1 MYKLGKLKLNSPRRH
16 KDAKL
21 IKLFLVSSWLGDN
34 FFCYSKIVIL
44 HCGVKHIL
52 CGNQLAFRGFLCYV
66 KMMINLSQF
75 ETELRRKINGEVY
88 FDDVTRYLYSTDAS
102 LYQIQPVGVVVARDT
117 NDVVQAMRTA
127 AKYGVSIL
135 PRGGGTSLAGQA
147 VGQSLVIDCSKFMN
161 RLLELNI
168 EERWVRVEPGLVRD
182 ELNAQIKHTGLH
194 FAPETATS
202 NRANIGGMIGNNS
215 SGTRSLVYGKTVD
228 HILEVRA
235 ILAGGEDAHFR
246 ELTPNAYE
254 AKCQAQNAEGHIYR
268 EVRRLVRENESEI
281 RARFP
286 KVMRRV
292 GGYNLDEL
300 VGHENWN
307 LSKILTGSEGTLA
320 CLVEARLKLEPLP
333 RTTAL
338 LVVHFTDLLESLHA
352 VGTILPHRPAAVE
365 LLDRVI
371 LNLAQNNLELKEF
384 CTFIEGQ
391 PQALLLIEFFSES
404 NDDVR
409 AQMAATEA
417 SLRQAGFGYAFVQAF
432 SPEEQNRIWNLRKAG
447 LGILQ
452 GMKGDAK
459 PVAFIEDACVP
470 VEVMPAYIAQV
481 LAVIK
486 KYQREMSIYGHASV
500 GVLHV
505 RPVLNMK
512 QAEDVT
518 ILRKISEEVFDLVV
532 KYGGAWS
539 GEHGDGLV
547 RSYLNEKFFGPKLYQ
562 AFVELKRAFDPQ
574 NLMNPGKIVAAQ
586 SIEENLRLNPVYQTR
601 AVATHFHF
609 REDGGLNRAVEM
621 CTGVG
626 ACRKTQSGTMC
637 PSYMATRDEE
647 HSTRG
652 RANALRAALTGVI
665 STQNFTTSRLKEVFD
680 LCLACKG
687 CKAECPSNVDVA
699 KLKYEFLSH
708 YHDEH
713 GTPLPVRLFSRPDL
727 LGKLGCRFADITN
740 LLLKNAG
747 MRKILEK
754 LLGVDRRRILP
765 LYAKENFPRWFKKN
779 QRRKGQ
785 EGSPAKRVVL
795 FNDTFMNYHEPEI
808 GHAAVH
814 VLEALGYH
822 VILANA
828 GCCMRPAISNGLL
841 RMALPRAE
849 ALVGRLHQF
858 VQHGYSIVGC
868 EPSCV
873 SAIKEDYPD
882 FVRQPEKAKLVAEK
896 FFLIEDFVQQHIEQN
911 GLPANR
917 KNVTAPLLYHGHC
930 HHKALLGT
938 TVSKSV
944 LAQITDSVVQEIDS
958 GCCGMAGAFGY
969 EKQHYYI
976 SLKIGER
983 RLFPAVLAAKDGQRL
998 VANGFSCR
1006 HQIAHATGRQAHHAI
1021 QVLAECL

>member
-1 MYKLGKLKLNSPRRH
+1 M
-16 KDAKL
+16 
-21 IKLFLVSSWLGDN
+21 IKF
-34 FFCYSKIVIL
+34 
-44 HCGVKHIL
+44 
-52 CGNQLAFRGFLCYV
+52 
-66 KMMINLSQF
+66 SQF
-75 ETELRRKINGEVY
+75 ETELRRKITGEVY
-88 FDDVTRYLYSTDAS
+88 FDGVTRYLYSTDAS
-102 LYQIQPVGVVVARDT
+102 LYQIQPVGVVVARDK
-117 NDVVQAMRTA
+117 NDVVQAIRTA

-147 VGQSLVIDCSKFMN
+147 VGHSLVIDCSKFLN
-161 RLLELNI
+161 RLLELNAD
-168 EERWVRVEPGLVRD
+168 ERWVRVEPGLVRD

-215 SGTRSLVYGKTVD
+215 SGTRSIVYGKTVD
-228 HILEVRA
+228 HVLETRA
-235 ILAGGEDAHFR
+235 ILANGDEAFFR
-246 ELTPNAYE
+246 ELPLAEYE
-254 AKCQAQNAEGHIYR
+254 IKSQQQNLEGQIYR
-268 EVRRLVRENESEI
+268 EVRRLVRENEHKI
-281 RARFP
+281 RTCFP

-300 VGHENWN
+300 VGCENWN

-320 CLVEARLKLEPLP
+320 CLVEAKLKLEPLP
-333 RTTAL
+333 KAAAL
-338 LVVHFTDLLESLHA
+338 LVVHFNDLLESLRAVEKILQHA
-352 VGTILPHRPAAVE
+352 PAAVE
-365 LLDRVI
+365 LLDHVI
-371 LNLAQNNLELKEF
+371 IELAHHNLDLKKL
-384 CTFIEGQ
+384 CTFIEGR
-391 PQALLLIEFFSES
+391 PQALLLIEFFGES
-404 NDDVR
+404 NDEVR
-409 AQMAATEA
+409 AKMAATEA
-417 SLRQAGFGYAFVQAF
+417 SLRQTGLGYAYVQAF
-432 SPEEQNRIWNLRKAG
+432 SPEEQNRVWNVRKAG

-452 GMKGDAK
+452 SMKGDAK

-470 VEVMPAYIAQV
+470 TAVMPDYIAQV
-481 LAVIK
+481 IDLVK
-486 KYQREMSIYGHASV
+486 RHGRDLSIYGHASV

-512 QAEDVT
+512 ATDDIK
-518 ILRKISEEVFDLVV
+518 ILRQISEEVFELVV
-532 KYGGAWS
+532 KCGGAWS

-562 AFVELKRAFDPQ
+562 AFVELKRAFDPH

-586 SIEENLRLNPVYQTR
+586 SIEENLRINPIYKTR
-601 AVATHFHF
+601 ELATHFHF
-609 REDGGLNRAVEM
+609 HEDGGFNRAVEM

-626 ACRKTQSGTMC
+626 ACRKTMSGTMC

-652 RANALRAALTGVI
+652 RANALRAALTGKI
-665 STQNFTTSRLKEVFD
+665 STHNFTTSRLKEVFD

-708 YHDEH
+708 YYREH
-713 GTPLPVRLFSRPDL
+713 GTPLSVRLFSRPDL
-727 LGKLGCRFADITN
+727 LGKLGCRFAGPTN
-740 LLLKNAG
+740 FLLKNVG
-747 MRKILEK
+747 IRKIFETA
-754 LLGVDRRRILP
+754 LGIDHRRVLP
-765 LYAKENFPRWFKKN
+765 LYTKENFPKWFKKY
-779 QRRKGQ
+779 QRQKRQ
-785 EGSPAKRVVL
+785 EESKKNRVVL

-808 GHAAVH
+808 GRAAVH
-814 VLEALGYH
+814 VLEALGYQ

-849 ALVGRLHQF
+849 AVVERLHQF
-858 VQHGYSIVGC
+858 VAQGDKIVGC

-873 SAIKEDYPD
+873 SAIKDDYPD
-882 FVRQPEKAKLVAEK
+882 FVRDRVKAKTVAEN
-896 FFLIEDFVQQHIEQN
+896 FLLIEDFVQQHIEQN

-917 KNVTAPLLYHGHC
+917 QNLEAPILYHGHC
-930 HHKALLGT
+930 HHRALFGT
-938 TVSKSV
+938 SSSKST
-944 LAQITDSVVQEIDS
+944 LAQITGSVVQEIDS

-969 EKQHYYI
+969 EKRHYDI

-1006 HQIAHATGRQAHHAI
+1006 HQIEHATGMKAQHAI
-1021 QVLAECL
+1021 QVLAESL

>member
-1 MYKLGKLKLNSPRRH
+1 
-16 KDAKL
+16 
-21 IKLFLVSSWLGDN
+21 
-34 FFCYSKIVIL
+34 
-44 HCGVKHIL
+44 
-52 CGNQLAFRGFLCYV
+52 
-66 KMMINLSQF
+66 MINRSHF
-75 ETELRRKINGEVY
+75 ETELQRKIKGDVY

-102 LYQIQPVGVVVARDT
+102 LYQIQPVGVVVARDKG
-117 NDVVQAMRTA
+117 DVVQAIRTA

-161 RLLELNI
+161 RILELNAN
-168 EERWVRVEPGLVRD
+168 ERWIRVEPGLVRD
-182 ELNAQIKHTGLH
+182 ELNQQIKHTGLH

-215 SGTRSLVYGKTVD
+215 SGTRSIVYGKTVD
-228 HILEVRA
+228 HVLEVRA
-235 ILAGGEDAHFR
+235 ILADGEEAHFH

-254 AKCQAQNAEGHIYR
+254 AKCQQRNSEGHVYR
-268 EVRRLVRENESEI
+268 EVRRLVRENENDI
-281 RARFP
+281 RAHFP

-300 VGHENWN
+300 IDRENWN
-307 LSKILTGSEGTLA
+307 LAKILTGSEGTLA
-320 CLVEARLKLEPLP
+320 CIVEAKLKLEPLP
-333 RTTAL
+333 KATAL
-338 LVVHFTDLLESLHA
+338 LVVHFTDLLESLRA
-352 VGTILPHRPAAVE
+352 VEQILQHRPAAVE
-365 LLDRVI
+365 LLDNVI
-371 LNLAQNNLELKEF
+371 IDLAHNNLDLKKL
-384 CTFIEGQ
+384 CAFIEGK
-391 PQALLLIEFFSES
+391 PQALLLIEFFGES
-404 NDDVR
+404 NDEVR
-409 AQMAATEA
+409 AKIAATEM
-417 SLRQAGFGYAFVQAF
+417 SLRQAGFGYAYVQAF
-432 SPEEQNRIWNLRKAG
+432 SPEEQNRVWNVRKAG

-452 GMKGDAK
+452 SMKGDFK

-470 VEVMPAYIAQV
+470 TEVMPDYIAQV
-481 LAVIK
+481 TEIVRKHGRDL
-486 KYQREMSIYGHASV
+486 SIYGHASV

-512 QAEDVT
+512 AAEDIK
-518 ILRKISEEVFDLVV
+518 ILRQISEEVFALVV

-547 RSYLNEKFFGPKLYQ
+547 RSYLNEKFFGPQLYQ

-574 NLMNPGKIVAAQ
+574 NLMNPGKIVEAQ
-586 SIEENLRLNPVYQTR
+586 TIEENLRINPAYQTR
-601 AVATHFHF
+601 AIATHFQFH
-609 REDGGLNRAVEM
+609 EDGGFNRAVEM

-626 ACRKTQSGTMC
+626 ACRKTMSGTMC

-652 RANALRAALTGVI
+652 RANALRAALTGKI
-665 STQNFTTSRLKEVFD
+665 STQHFTTPRLKEVFD

-708 YHDEH
+708 YYSEH
-713 GTPLPVRLFSRPDL
+713 GTPLSVRLFSRPDL
-727 LGKLGCRFADITN
+727 LGKLGCRFAGLTN
-740 LLLKNAG
+740 SVLKNAG
-747 MRKILEK
+747 MRKIFEAV
-754 LLGVDRRRILP
+754 LGIDRRRVLP
-765 LYAKENFPRWFKKN
+765 LYAKQSFPLWFKKH
-779 QRRKGQ
+779 QQHKKR
-785 EGSPAKRVVL
+785 EGNRVVL

-814 VLEALGYH
+814 VLEALGYQ

-849 ALVGRLHQF
+849 TVVERLHQF
-858 VQHGYSIVGC
+858 VSQGHKIVGC

-882 FVRQPEKAKLVAEK
+882 FVRDRVKAKTVAEN
-896 FFLIEDFVQQHIEQN
+896 FLLIEDFVLLHIEQN

-917 KNVTAPLLYHGHC
+917 QNLDAPILYHGHC
-930 HHKALLGT
+930 HHKALFGT
-938 TVSKSV
+938 TASKSA
-944 LAQITDSVVQEIDS
+944 LTQMTGSVIQEIDS

-969 EKQHYYI
+969 EKRHYDI
-976 SLKIGER
+976 SMKIGER
-983 RLFPAVLAAKDGQRL
+983 RLFPAVQAASHGQRI

-1006 HQIAHATGRQAHHAI
+1006 HQIEHATGRKAQHAI
-1021 QVLAECL
+1021 QILAECL